1 MLLHNK
7 EKFKQLSVVENPK
20 YIVFCDF
27 DETYYSHNLDRKKQ
41 QKLYE
46 LEDYLVQKSEKQ
58 QLMFGWV
65 TGSSIESV
73 LEKMEKAN
81 FRFFPHFIASDLGTE
96 ITYFSRQKF
105 GLSDSDWDLRLEK
118 TNFSIAKVQEII
130 QSLQEDYQ
138 MYLEAQTQLGSS
150 RFKNNF
156 YYKEQNKTID
166 EYNLSVIRKKAEQNG
181 ISVNINKC
189 NPLAGDPEDSYDV
202 DFIPFGTGK
211 DKIVAF
217 MLNKYGVSLGN
228 SFAFGDSGND
238 LQMLKSVKHGY
249 LVENATGE
257 AKSFHSNVAM
267 GEYSEGIL
275 NTLKSIIN
283 E

>member
-7 EKFKQLSVVENPK
+7 EKFKQLSVVEKPK

-27 DETYYSHNLDRKKQ
+27 DETYYSHNLDQRKQ

-46 LEDYLVQKSEKQ
+46 LEEYLVQKSEEQ

-73 LEKMEKAN
+73 LDKMEKGN
-81 FRFFPHFIASDLGTE
+81 FRFFPHFIASNLGTE
-96 ITYFSRQKF
+96 ITYFSKQNY
-105 GLSDSDWDLRLEK
+105 GESDLDWNLRLQK
-118 TNFSIAKVQEII
+118 TNYSMSKVQEIV
-130 QSLQEDYQ
+130 QSLQQDYQ
-138 MYLEAQTQLGSS
+138 IYLEAQTQLGSS

-156 YYKEQNKTID
+156 YYKEHNTTID
-166 EYNLSVIRKKAEQNG
+166 EHNLSIIREKAEQNG

-217 MLNKYGVSLGN
+217 MLKKYGVSLGN

-249 LVENATGE
+249 LVENATRE

-267 GEYSEGIL
+267 GEYSDGIL
-275 NTLKSIIN
+275 NTLKSIIK